1 MSLFDLP
8 AKDISKKGHFIYF
21 YNDKS
26 KRFAEWDLMRYLSVK
41 SFHVENPDYE
51 INFYTNAEPCGE
63 YWERAKRF
71 VNVHYV
77 EPPTEVFGNPLIHP
91 AHSSDIF
98 RIRKLKEEGG
108 VYCDFDTI
116 TVGSFDRLLEE
127 DKFVIARL
135 ASNSKTYG
143 NGVLVCPPNSKYLE
157 EWYAEYTW
165 FRSKGKD
172 DYWDEHSVKL
182 HHTLTSRESL
192 QGHFKVLTYETFYPY
207 RYTMIEKLYDE
218 YRPELIVPSTV
229 SVHLYDSAH
238 FKKIQA
244 WPEERILREPE
255 GCSFAWISAKYLNA

>member
-8 AKDISKKGHFIYF
+8 SAEISKQGHFIYF

-41 SFHVENPDYE
+41 SFHVENPDYQ
-51 INFYTNAEPCGE
+51 INFYTNAEPCGD
-63 YWERAKRF
+63 YWERAKSF
-71 VNVHYV
+71 VTVHQV
-77 EPPTEVFGNPLIHP
+77 EPPTEVFGNPLVHP
-91 AHSSDIF
+91 AHASDIF
-98 RIRKLKEEGG
+98 RIRKLKEVGG

-116 TVGSFDRLLEE
+116 TVGSFDRMLQEQ
-127 DKFVIARL
+127 KFVIARL
-135 ASNSKTYG
+135 ASKSKTYG
-143 NGVLVCPPNSKYLE
+143 NGVLVCPPNAKYLE

-182 HHTLTSRESL
+182 HHTLTARESL
-192 QGHFKVLTYETFYPY
+192 AGEFKVLDYETFYPY
-207 RYTMIEKLYDE
+207 RYTQIEKLYDE
-218 YRPELIVPSTV
+218 YVPELITPQTV

-244 WPEERILREPE
+244 WPEERIKAEPH
-255 GCSFAWISAKYLNA
+255 GCSYAWIASKYLND

>member
-1 MSLFDLP
+1 MSLFNLP
-8 AKDISKKGHFIYF
+8 TAEISKQGHFIYF

-41 SFHVENPDYE
+41 SFHVENPGYT

-63 YWERAKRF
+63 YWERAKSF
-71 VNVHYV
+71 VTVHQV

-98 RIRKLKEEGG
+98 RIRKLKEVGG

-116 TVGSFDRLLEE
+116 TVGSFDRLLQEQ
-127 DKFVIARL
+127 KFVIARL
-135 ASNSKTYG
+135 ASKSKTYG
-143 NGVLVCPPNSKYLE
+143 NGVLVCHPNAKYLE

-182 HHTLTSRESL
+182 HHTLTARKSL
-192 QGHFKVLTYETFYPY
+192 AGEFKVLDYETFYPY
-207 RYTMIEKLYDE
+207 RYTQIEKLYDE
-218 YRPELIVPSTV
+218 YVPELITPQTV

-244 WPEERILREPE
+244 WPEERIKAEPH
-255 GCSFAWISAKYLNA
+255 GCSYAWIASKYLND

>member
-8 AKDISKKGHFIYF
+8 SAEISKQGHFIYF

-41 SFHVENPDYE
+41 SFHVENPDYQ
-51 INFYTNAEPCGE
+51 INFYTNAEPCGD
-63 YWERAKRF
+63 YWERAKSF
-71 VNVHYV
+71 VTVHQV

-91 AHSSDIF
+91 AHASDIF
-98 RIRKLKEEGG
+98 RIRKLKEVGG

-116 TVGSFDRLLEE
+116 TVGSFDRMLQEQ
-127 DKFVIARL
+127 KFVIARL
-135 ASNSKTYG
+135 ASKSKTYG
-143 NGVLVCPPNSKYLE
+143 NGVLVCPPNAKYLE

-182 HHTLTSRESL
+182 HHTLTARESL
-192 QGHFKVLTYETFYPY
+192 AGEFKVLDYETFYPY
-207 RYTMIEKLYDE
+207 RYTQIEKLYDE
-218 YRPELIVPSTV
+218 YVPELITPQTV

-244 WPEERILREPE
+244 WPEERIKAEPH
-255 GCSFAWISAKYLNA
+255 GCSYAWIASKYLND